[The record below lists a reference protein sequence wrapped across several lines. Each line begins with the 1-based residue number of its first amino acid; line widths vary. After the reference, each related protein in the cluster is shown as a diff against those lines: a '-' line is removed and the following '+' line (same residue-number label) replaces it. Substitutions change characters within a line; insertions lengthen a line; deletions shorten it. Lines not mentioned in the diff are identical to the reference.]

1 METIDLV
8 NNLCSQQQQ
17 QQQPHG
23 TCNPSVLNAASIATS
38 NLQELNPLAAAELA
52 VVRSARSFFR
62 RDKSDAFRCWVGG
75 IACIGCFLLGSEE
88 LGSVGYKLNTCH
100 L

>member
-1 METIDLV
+1 MND
-8 NNLCSQQQQ
+8 LCSQQQQQQ

-52 VVRSARSFFR
+52 VVRSAKSFFR
-62 RDKSDAFRCWVGG
+62 REGSDAWV
-75 IACIGCFLLGSEE
+75 LGSEE
-88 LGSVGYKLNTCH
+88 LGSVGY
-100 L
+100 